1 MIQINIS
8 EKSARNLLQIKAK
21 GIMHN
26 NKNNILFKL
35 NFFTCPSI
43 KCIVFGV
50 FNSKFMMT

>member
-8 EKSARNLLQIKAK
+8 EKSAINLLQIKAK

-35 NFFTCPSI
+35 NFFICPEM
-43 KCIVFGV
+43 KCIVFRV
-50 FNSKFMMT
+50 LNSKFMMT